1 MDYKPMMCLTEFDV
15 ESAIKTWRE
24 DGYDEGRADGIAEGI
39 TAGVQKGKQEK
50 AVEAARNFLIK
61 GINPE
66 IIAECTGLPLVKVQK
81 LAEELVTTE
90 A

>member
-39 TAGVQKGKQEK
+39 TAGEQKK
-50 AVEAARNFLIK
+50 AVEAARNLLRD
-61 GINPE
+61 GRYTAQE
-66 IIAECTGLPLVKVQK
+66 ISSLLNIPV
-81 LAEELVTTE
+81 E
-90 A
+90 AFSVPSSN

>member
-1 MDYKPMMCLTEFDV
+1 MILTKFDV

-24 DGYDEGRADGIAEGI
+24 DGYEDGYDEGRAD
-39 TAGVQKGKQEK
+39 GKQEK
-50 AVEAARNFLIK
+50 AVEDAKNLLLK

-66 IIAECTGLPLVKVQK
+66 IITECIGLSLEEVQK
-81 LAEELVTTE
+81 LAEEIAETS

>member
-24 DGYDEGRADGIAEGI
+24 DGYDEGRADG
-39 TAGVQKGKQEK
+39 KQEK
-50 AVEAARNFLIK
+50 AVEDAKNLLLK

-66 IIAECTGLPLVKVQK
+66 IITECIGLSLEEVQK
-81 LAEELVTTE
+81 LAEEIAETS

>member
-1 MDYKPMMCLTEFDV
+1 MILTEFDV

-24 DGYDEGRADGIAEGI
+24 DGYEEGYDEGKSDGIAEGM
-39 TAGVQKGKQEK
+39 TAGEQKK
-50 AVEAARNFLIK
+50 AVEDAKNLLLK

-66 IIAECTGLPLVKVQK
+66 IITECIGLSLEEVQK
-81 LAEELVTTE
+81 LAEEIGETT

>member
-1 MDYKPMMCLTEFDV
+1 MILTEFDV

-24 DGYDEGRADGIAEGI
+24 DGYEDGRLDGIAEGM
-39 TAGVQKGKQEK
+39 TAGVQKGKQET
-50 AVEAARNFLIK
+50 AVEAARNLLLK

-66 IIAECTGLPLVKVQK
+66 IITECIGLSLEEVQK
-81 LAEELVTTE
+81 LAKNIANTT